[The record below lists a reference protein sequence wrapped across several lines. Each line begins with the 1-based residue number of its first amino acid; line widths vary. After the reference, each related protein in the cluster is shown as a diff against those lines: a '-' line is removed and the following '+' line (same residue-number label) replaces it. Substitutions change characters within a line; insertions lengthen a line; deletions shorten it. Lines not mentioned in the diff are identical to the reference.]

1 MKEHLENIFQVKDKG
16 LKEVIEEVKQ
26 RVVATLAK
34 LNRFEAW
41 TEQHVENI
49 MIQSPEKEKRHNDI
63 RLGSQENKRF
73 WGKIWDP
80 SDT

>member
-1 MKEHLENIFQVKDKG
+1 
-16 LKEVIEEVKQ
+16 
-26 RVVATLAK
+26 
-34 LNRFEAW
+34 
-41 TEQHVENI
+41 

>member
-34 LNRFEAW
+34 LNRFEA
-41 TEQHVENI
+41 
-49 MIQSPEKEKRHNDI
+49 
-63 RLGSQENKRF
+63 
-73 WGKIWDP
+73 
-80 SDT
+80 